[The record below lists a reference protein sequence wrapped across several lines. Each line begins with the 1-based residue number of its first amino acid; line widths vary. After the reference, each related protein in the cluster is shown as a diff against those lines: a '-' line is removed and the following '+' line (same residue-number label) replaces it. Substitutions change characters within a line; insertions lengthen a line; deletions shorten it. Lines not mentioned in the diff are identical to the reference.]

1 MFGNKHTY
9 CKVKFDD
16 EKTYWYRTNDYGF
29 RAGMKVIVPVT
40 NNGLWKIGTIVEAAV
55 YKTEDVPYPLI
66 RTKGIVGKAGFFAES
81 KIRSHNALIER
92 SKYPPIDISLADVQ
106 TRNGKVVYC
115 TCAREREL
123 IRQGEIT
130 LQNPRILIE
139 NYPVSKESAIPKE
152 AFKRM
157 RDFIQKRNELIR
169 QKNALIQ
176 KMERD
181 RRQLELERDIEFD
194 ELMEELDQYN

>member
-29 RAGMKVIVPVT
+29 KAGMKVIVPVT

-55 YKTEDVPYPLI
+55 YKTEEVPYPLI

-81 KIRSHNALIER
+81 KVRLHNALIER

-123 IRQGEIT
+123 FRKLEAINKE
-130 LQNPRILIE
+130 PYVLIE
-139 NYPVSKESAIPKE
+139 NYPVSKECDIPRE
-152 AFKRM
+152 AEERM
-157 RDFIQKRNELIR
+157 IQKIKRLNRYEKRL
-169 QKNALIQ
+169 K
-176 KMERD
+176 E
-181 RRQLELERDIEFD
+181 LELERDIEF
-194 ELMEELDQYN
+194 EEEMEDLDQYN